1 MIRISICRYLRPQK
15 AYEPPQN
22 VSKMVDTLKSE
33 FNLKTGCNGSQFNL
47 EDKFNFL
54 SLCGKEF
61 NHTVPSSVLHEINT
75 IRNAIDHI
83 FLIWFQV
90 RKLNADIFVILDD
103 VIEFYKTPVKTI
115 LPLDE
120 LRAREL
126 PPNLHIEHKYTRF
139 NPETDTMFGGK
150 TAFPGS
156 STIVTGIKYR
166 KKYAG
171 FKAERK
177 REELHEDWTLGH

>member
-1 MIRISICRYLRPQK
+1 M
-15 AYEPPQN
+15 
-22 VSKMVDTLKSE
+22 
-33 FNLKTGCNGSQFNL
+33 
-47 EDKFNFL
+47 
-54 SLCGKEF
+54 
-61 NHTVPSSVLHEINT
+61 
-75 IRNAIDHI
+75 
-83 FLIWFQV
+83 
-90 RKLNADIFVILDD
+90 NADISVILDD